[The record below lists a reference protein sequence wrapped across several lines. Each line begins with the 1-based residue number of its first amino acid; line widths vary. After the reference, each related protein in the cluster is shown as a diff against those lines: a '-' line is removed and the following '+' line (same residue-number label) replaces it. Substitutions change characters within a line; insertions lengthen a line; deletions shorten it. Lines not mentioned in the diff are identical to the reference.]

1 MFFYISVGNQVSQ
14 MTKLLCE
21 GVAGGA
27 EPLCVAAGSRGS
39 AVCIAGRAIN
49 TVFLVSDLTNQVET
63 TEHKLQKVTAEM
75 DHYKKLLM

>member
-1 MFFYISVGNQVSQ
+1 M
-14 MTKLLCE
+14 
-21 GVAGGA
+21 
-27 EPLCVAAGSRGS
+27 AAGSHGS
-39 AVCIAGRAIN
+39 AMCITGSAIN